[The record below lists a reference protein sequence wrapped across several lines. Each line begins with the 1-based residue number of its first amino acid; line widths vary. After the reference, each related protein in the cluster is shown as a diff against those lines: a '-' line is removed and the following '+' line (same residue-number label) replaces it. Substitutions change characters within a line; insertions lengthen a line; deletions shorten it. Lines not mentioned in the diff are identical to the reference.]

1 MGFKQFTA
9 GSKSFISKDQ
19 NVHFS
24 KNDSWFDVKLK
35 SKISFDFDI
44 FQFSFFFSLIFQ
56 FVWIFVGAEINLFRN
71 NTVIHFP
78 HFMLQ
83 INCFIF

>member
-1 MGFKQFTA
+1 MKALLFGLKTEMGFKQFTA

-35 SKISFDFDI
+35 SKFSFDFDT
-44 FQFSFFFSLIFQ
+44 FQYFFLFLIYISVCLDIRWSRDQ
-56 FVWIFVGAEINLFRN
+56 FI
-71 NTVIHFP
+71 
-78 HFMLQ
+78 
-83 INCFIF
+83 